1 VKKKRVEEEGAQERK
16 KIGVE
21 GNQWRWK
28 QVKEPEVEKK
38 SGEVG

>member
-1 VKKKRVEEEGAQERK
+1 VKKKRVKEEGARERK
-16 KIGVE
+16 TIGGE
-21 GNQWRWK
+21 GNKWRWK